1 MTTTTAAAT
10 TIQSKDIK
18 ETKVELYNKNA
29 DLQQQVDALSQ
40 QLEQAQR
47 ADAERQ
53 EAADRA
59 AQLPAKKEPWFDIK
73 GQKVLL
79 PPSMDAIN
87 SYTNR
92 PMVREFEYD
101 GVQGITL
108 NVSFMAGDRI
118 GRSYDIEF
126 MDNGFGNLRT
136 QVIECIN
143 SGNLEMCFDARFNT
157 REWISPTGN
166 AVPFDTWKG
175 IALYPV
181 PAKKAAAKVDSKPES
196 QEKKSEEVPF

>member
-18 ETKVELYNKNA
+18 ETKVELYNQNA

-87 SYTNR
+87 SYTKR

-108 NVSFMAGDRI
+108 NVSFMANDRI

-143 SGNLEMCFDARFNT
+143 SGNLEMCFDARFTT
-157 REWISPTGN
+157 REWVSPEGV
-166 AVPFDTWKG
+166 AIPFDTWKG